1 MVHCLN
7 KTFQVSSPN
16 SSDWSWTQGPEDPF
30 QKQIFE
36 GETEVLPKDK
46 GTLFWHKNGGLSL
59 GV

>member
-7 KTFQVSSPN
+7 KTIQVSSPN

-36 GETEVLPKDK
+36 DETEVLPKDM
-46 GTLFWHKNGGLSL
+46 GTLFWHENGGHFL
-59 GV
+59 GI